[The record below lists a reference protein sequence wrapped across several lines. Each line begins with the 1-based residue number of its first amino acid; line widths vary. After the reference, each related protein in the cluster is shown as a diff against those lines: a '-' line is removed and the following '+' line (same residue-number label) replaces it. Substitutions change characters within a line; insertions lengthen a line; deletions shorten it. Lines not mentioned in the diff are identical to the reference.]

1 MNALI
6 GEKLSITNPK
16 AQTTR
21 HRIMG
26 IWNDLNHQIVFSDTP
41 GILDPV
47 YKLQENMMTAV
58 NDSIKDADLLLYL
71 VEIGEPVNA
80 ALVDQLKTVKCPI
93 IIVLN
98 KVDLNNQEEVETRVG
113 FWAETLPES
122 EILPVSALHQF
133 NTKELVQLMTRHLP
147 EHPPYYDKDELT
159 DRSVRF
165 FVSEII
171 REKILVHYKKEIPY
185 SVEVVVEDYTE
196 EERMDRIQ
204 ATIFVERES
213 QKMILIGQGGRAIK
227 RMGTD
232 ARRHIENFIKKK
244 VYLDLTVKVR
254 KDWRS
259 NDRDLKE
266 FGYLQIMSNIVAIVG
281 RPNVGKST
289 LFNRLIGERQ
299 AIVDEQS
306 GVTRD
311 RTYGKSTWN
320 GVEFNLIDSGGYVK
334 GSEDAFEG
342 EIRKQVDIAIS
353 EASVILFVVDVAA
366 GIMGPDEVVA
376 QVLRKARKPIM
387 VVVNKVDNGERI
399 ADATEFYALGLGDYF
414 CISSINGSGTGELL
428 DHLVTLLSPDPEE
441 EVAELPRFA
450 IVGRPNVGKSSLT
463 NALLGTNRNI
473 VTDIAGTT
481 RDTIDSH
488 YSGYGFEFTLVDTA
502 GIRKKKS
509 VHEDVEFYS
518 VLRSIRAI
526 EGCDVCILM
535 IDATQGFEHQDMT
548 ILGLAQKNHK
558 GIVILVNKWD
568 LVEKDTM
575 STKEYTERIHAKMA
589 PFNDVPVLFVS
600 ALTKQRIHKALEKA
614 VDVYK
619 NRTTR
624 IPTKKL
630 NDLML
635 PIMERTPPPSV
646 KHHYIKI
653 KYVTQLP
660 THFPSFAFFCNHPQ
674 HVRED
679 YRRFLEN
686 KLREAYDFNGVPIEI
701 YMRKK

>member
-1 MNALI
+1 
-6 GEKLSITNPK
+6 
-16 AQTTR
+16 
-21 HRIMG
+21 
-26 IWNDLNHQIVFSDTP
+26 
-41 GILDPV
+41 
-47 YKLQENMMTAV
+47 
-58 NDSIKDADLLLYL
+58 
-71 VEIGEPVNA
+71 
-80 ALVDQLKTVKCPI
+80 
-93 IIVLN
+93 
-98 KVDLNNQEEVETRVG
+98 
-113 FWAETLPES
+113 
-122 EILPVSALHQF
+122 
-133 NTKELVQLMTRHLP
+133 
-147 EHPPYYDKDELT
+147 
-159 DRSVRF
+159 
-165 FVSEII
+165 
-171 REKILVHYKKEIPY
+171 
-185 SVEVVVEDYTE
+185 
-196 EERMDRIQ
+196 
-204 ATIFVERES
+204 
-213 QKMILIGQGGRAIK
+213 
-227 RMGTD
+227 
-232 ARRHIENFIKKK
+232 
-244 VYLDLTVKVR
+244 
-254 KDWRS
+254 
-259 NDRDLKE
+259 
-266 FGYLQIMSNIVAIVG
+266 MSNIVAIVG

-686 KLREAYDFNGVPIEI
+686 KLRDEYDFNGVPIEI

>member
-1 MNALI
+1 
-6 GEKLSITNPK
+6 
-16 AQTTR
+16 
-21 HRIMG
+21 
-26 IWNDLNHQIVFSDTP
+26 
-41 GILDPV
+41 
-47 YKLQENMMTAV
+47 
-58 NDSIKDADLLLYL
+58 
-71 VEIGEPVNA
+71 
-80 ALVDQLKTVKCPI
+80 
-93 IIVLN
+93 
-98 KVDLNNQEEVETRVG
+98 
-113 FWAETLPES
+113 
-122 EILPVSALHQF
+122 
-133 NTKELVQLMTRHLP
+133 
-147 EHPPYYDKDELT
+147 
-159 DRSVRF
+159 
-165 FVSEII
+165 
-171 REKILVHYKKEIPY
+171 
-185 SVEVVVEDYTE
+185 
-196 EERMDRIQ
+196 
-204 ATIFVERES
+204 
-213 QKMILIGQGGRAIK
+213 
-227 RMGTD
+227 
-232 ARRHIENFIKKK
+232 
-244 VYLDLTVKVR
+244 
-254 KDWRS
+254 
-259 NDRDLKE
+259 
-266 FGYLQIMSNIVAIVG
+266 MSNIVAIVG

>member
-1 MNALI
+1 
-6 GEKLSITNPK
+6 
-16 AQTTR
+16 
-21 HRIMG
+21 
-26 IWNDLNHQIVFSDTP
+26 
-41 GILDPV
+41 
-47 YKLQENMMTAV
+47 
-58 NDSIKDADLLLYL
+58 
-71 VEIGEPVNA
+71 
-80 ALVDQLKTVKCPI
+80 
-93 IIVLN
+93 
-98 KVDLNNQEEVETRVG
+98 
-113 FWAETLPES
+113 
-122 EILPVSALHQF
+122 
-133 NTKELVQLMTRHLP
+133 
-147 EHPPYYDKDELT
+147 
-159 DRSVRF
+159 
-165 FVSEII
+165 
-171 REKILVHYKKEIPY
+171 
-185 SVEVVVEDYTE
+185 
-196 EERMDRIQ
+196 
-204 ATIFVERES
+204 
-213 QKMILIGQGGRAIK
+213 
-227 RMGTD
+227 
-232 ARRHIENFIKKK
+232 
-244 VYLDLTVKVR
+244 
-254 KDWRS
+254 
-259 NDRDLKE
+259 
-266 FGYLQIMSNIVAIVG
+266 MSNIVAIVG

-311 RTYGKSTWN
+311 RTYGKSVWN

-334 GSEDAFEG
+334 GSEDVFEG
-342 EIRKQVDIAIS
+342 AIREQVEIAIS
-353 EASVILFVVDVAA
+353 EATVLLFVVDVSA

-376 QVLRKARKPIM
+376 DVLRKSQKPIM

-399 ADATEFYALGLGDYF
+399 GEATEFYGLGLGDYH

-428 DHLVTLLSPDPEE
+428 DDLVLKLNPEKEE
-441 EVAELPRFA
+441 EKSTLPRFA

-463 NALLGTNRNI
+463 NALLGENRNI
-473 VTDIAGTT
+473 VTDVAGTT
-481 RDTIDSH
+481 RDTVDS
-488 YSGYGFEFTLVDTA
+488 YYNGYGFEFTLVDTA

-526 EGCDVCILM
+526 EGSDVCILM
-535 IDATQGFEHQDMT
+535 IDATVGFEHQDMS

-568 LVEKDTM
+568 LMEKDTM
-575 STKEYTERIHAKMA
+575 SAKEYTEYIHRKMA

-600 ALTKQRIHKALEKA
+600 ALTKQRIHKALETAIEVHK
-614 VDVYK
+614 
-619 NRTTR
+619 RRLLR

-660 THFPSFAFFCNHPQ
+660 TYFPSFAFFCNHPR

-686 KLREAYDFNGVPIEI
+686 QLRENFDFHGVPIEI
-701 YMRKK
+701 YMRQK